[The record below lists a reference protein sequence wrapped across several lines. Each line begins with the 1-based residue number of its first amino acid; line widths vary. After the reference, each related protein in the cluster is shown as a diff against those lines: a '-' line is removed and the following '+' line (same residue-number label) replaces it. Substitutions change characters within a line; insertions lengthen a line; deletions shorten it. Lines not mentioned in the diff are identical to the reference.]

1 VTVAFSRVKQSRR
14 ILPRVRLIIVLELTN
29 STFQFLNFM
38 PYCHGQKSEKTQ
50 WLQNTRSQKKVPLGL
65 SSESLK

>member
-50 WLQNTRSQKKVPLGL
+50 
-65 SSESLK
+65 